1 MHTLYSLNEVIPRG
15 MINTAHKN
23 YKNKSPSANM
33 RNLSSW
39 PRVQETPKTPQ
50 YIVVWLPPKVGSK
63 PQLLKTAWVLDI
75 ELKGFE
81 REVTRKPLS

>member
-1 MHTLYSLNEVIPRG
+1 MSMHTLLNEVIPRG

-50 YIVVWLPPKVGSK
+50 YIVVTLGYLQK
-63 PQLLKTAWVLDI
+63 L
-75 ELKGFE
+75 
-81 REVTRKPLS
+81 EVNPNC